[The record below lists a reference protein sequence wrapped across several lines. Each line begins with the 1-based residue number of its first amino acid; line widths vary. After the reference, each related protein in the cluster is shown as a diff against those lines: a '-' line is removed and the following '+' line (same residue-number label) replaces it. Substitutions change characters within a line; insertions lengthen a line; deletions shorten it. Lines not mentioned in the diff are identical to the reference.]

1 MKNQML
7 RIALLVLSGCVGTLG
22 ASSSFAATDMPAS
35 HSVLLNK
42 QELADLGA
50 RRAAFSDLLSHC
62 DRQLDYVAH
71 PVAVLALAQHY
82 TAKGVNTG
90 SNTGKELTRDARAAY
105 RGGLCFLLTHDQRYA
120 ASTQRIL
127 DAWAGTL
134 KKVTTLQSKDNI
146 NFYVPYMIIAAS
158 WVHGAG
164 HWNSTTFDRFL
175 RTTVLPASNS
185 ANPNNHGAWGV
196 FLEASI
202 ATYLGDTQLLERAR
216 HRWGTLLDG
225 AVAADGTLT
234 REIDRSATSNYHGG
248 PDKGVKGLAY
258 THYFMLPATMAAKI
272 FADDGRPVWATPEGK
287 LFGRAFARAAN
298 WTLHPQTFPYY
309 ASNGGKLEG
318 VRTAAYFVLL
328 LPHYPNADAEAV
340 LKQGDIKADAFYLLD
355 LFGAGDA
362 HPGRH

>member
-318 VRTAAYFVLL
+318 VRTAAYFVLPPEVRVTRPRASML
-328 LPHYPNADAEAV
+328 SRY
-340 LKQGDIKADAFYLLD
+340 
-355 LFGAGDA
+355 
-362 HPGRH
+362 R